1 MNYYWIKFPVA
12 EIRHFLDTYS
22 ENPIAVLNYQGY
34 VFRDNYEMGCF
45 FERNP
50 KAVLIFK

>member
-12 EIRHFLDTYS
+12 EIRYFLETYS
-22 ENPIAVLNYQGY
+22 ENPIAVFNDEGY

-45 FERNP
+45 FERNK
-50 KAVLIFK
+50 KAVLICK